1 VTPRLAELAREL
13 TALAQS
19 LADANNAAGLAR
31 ADCER
36 LAAHAGDPDGE
47 AVRAAH
53 RLESV
58 QRGLERMKGDVNTYR
73 AFVAG
78 TIAEERV

>member
-1 VTPRLAELAREL
+1 
-13 TALAQS
+13 
-19 LADANNAAGLAR
+19 
-31 ADCER
+31 
-36 LAAHAGDPDGE
+36 
-47 AVRAAH
+47 VRAAH